1 MMPWI
6 VPFSTRSA
14 MSRLARTGP
23 KLLEMPTS
31 SIAASVMAPLS
42 LGVLPA
48 HSRQIAGSLSIS
60 HENPRFT
67 KARDGEVGVTDAT
80 ERLDALEMR
89 MAEQDRVIDELSEE
103 LGKAWKALERMQAR
117 LSGMDNRFAS
127 LEDALPPPP
136 ITKPPHW

>member
-1 MMPWI
+1 M
-6 VPFSTRSA
+6 
-14 MSRLARTGP
+14 
-23 KLLEMPTS
+23 
-31 SIAASVMAPLS
+31 
-42 LGVLPA
+42 
-48 HSRQIAGSLSIS
+48 
-60 HENPRFT
+60 
-67 KARDGEVGVTDAT
+67 TDAT